1 MRCEA
6 VPVILDGL
14 TGCPVLYAGSIW
26 KFPSPVSLAVPK
38 KSSVH
43 IYGVDQMP
51 LARMD
56 GRTDRAATTTAS
68 SVRWTLTHHLGPT
81 DRPAR
86 GGRERVNVAAGET
99 PARMKRTFYLCV

>member
-14 TGCPVLYAGSIW
+14 TGCPVLYAGSLW
-26 KFPSPVSLAVPK
+26 KYPSPVSLAVPK

-56 GRTDRAATTTAS
+56 GLGCNYNGLLRPLDADTSSWSDR
-68 SVRWTLTHHLGPT
+68 PT

-86 GGRERVNVAAGET
+86 EGGRE
-99 PARMKRTFYLCV
+99 

>member
-6 VPVILDGL
+6 VPVILDGV
-14 TGCPVLYAGSIW
+14 TGCPVLYAGSLW
-26 KFPSPVSLAVPK
+26 KYPSPVSLAVPK

-56 GRTDRAATTTAS
+56 GLGCNYNGRLLLLSIPVRPLDADTSSWSDR
-68 SVRWTLTHHLGPT
+68 PT

-86 GGRERVNVAAGET
+86 EGGRE
-99 PARMKRTFYLCV
+99 